1 MKRGG
6 VLISAIVFYKNKKN
20 GITYAYES
28 KSYWDKEKQQ
38 GRSKR
43 KCIGHVDSESGEI
56 VPNRPKLSV
65 SKHKKRGPK
74 PTEYCKRNFYGATYL
89 FDKIGEKL
97 GIVEDLRKCFPD
109 SYQKI
114 LSIAYFLILEERN
127 SLSRFSHWSSIHK
140 HPFEDDIASQRSS
153 ELFASITEDARYNFF
168 KLQGRRRSE
177 KEYWAY
183 DTTSISSYSNCLK
196 QIQRGYNKEHD
207 PLAQLNLALLFGQD
221 SQLPF
226 YYRKL
231 AGNISDVKTVKNLLA
246 DLNYL
251 NYKKVHMV
259 MDRGFYSQD
268 NINGLYQNRIKFL
281 VGVRISLKMVKR
293 ELERVR
299 TTICTWNNYNE
310 EYDVYALSI
319 PIKWDY
325 KQERPYK
332 GDVLKEKKRMY
343 LHLYYNSQKAVD
355 DELEFTKKM
364 LMLNEEITTGNI
376 VKEHNK
382 LYEKYFNI
390 QSTPK
395 RGVKT
400 IAKQEV
406 MDEAKKNYGF
416 FALISNEVKD
426 SVEALQI
433 YRNKDLVEKA
443 FNNIKE
449 RLNCR
454 RLSVSSELS
463 LDGKLFVEF
472 IALIYLSYIKQQMQK
487 NKLFK
492 EYTLQGALDNLDIIE
507 CFEQP
512 NSELRFGEI
521 TEKQK
526 RLYKLL
532 GVESPT

>member
-1 MKRGG
+1 
-6 VLISAIVFYKNKKN
+6 
-20 GITYAYES
+20 
-28 KSYWDKEKQQ
+28 
-38 GRSKR
+38 
-43 KCIGHVDSESGEI
+43 
-56 VPNRPKLSV
+56 
-65 SKHKKRGPK
+65 
-74 PTEYCKRNFYGATYL
+74 
-89 FDKIGEKL
+89 
-97 GIVEDLRKCFPD
+97 
-109 SYQKI
+109 
-114 LSIAYFLILEERN
+114 
-127 SLSRFSHWSSIHK
+127 
-140 HPFEDDIASQRSS
+140 
-153 ELFASITEDARYNFF
+153 
-168 KLQGRRRSE
+168 
-177 KEYWAY
+177 
-183 DTTSISSYSNCLK
+183 
-196 QIQRGYNKEHD
+196 
-207 PLAQLNLALLFGQD
+207 
-221 SQLPF
+221 
-226 YYRKL
+226 
-231 AGNISDVKTVKNLLA
+231 
-246 DLNYL
+246 
-251 NYKKVHMV
+251 
-259 MDRGFYSQD
+259 
-268 NINGLYQNRIKFL
+268 
-281 VGVRISLKMVKR
+281 
-293 ELERVR
+293 
-299 TTICTWNNYNE
+299 
-310 EYDVYALSI
+310 
-319 PIKWDY
+319 
-325 KQERPYK
+325 
-332 GDVLKEKKRMY
+332 MY